1 MIRKEDFA
9 VITALQQ
16 RGVFLKD
23 IALEVGVHPRT
34 VRRAL
39 NRNGA
44 PARERKKV
52 TSKLDPHKATVDR
65 LLSEGVWNA
74 KVIMSEIRAEG
85 YTGRYTIL
93 RDYIQP
99 KRALRPGRATVRFE
113 TAPGE
118 QLQSDWGE
126 VEVELAG
133 QSTKVSFIVNT
144 LGYSRRFH
152 FW

>member
-9 VITALQQ
+9 VITALHQ

-23 IALEVGVHPRT
+23 IANELGVHPRT

-39 NRNGA
+39 DRNGA
-44 PARERKKV
+44 PARERNQV
-52 TSKLDPHKATVDR
+52 VSKLEPHKATVDR
-65 LLSEGVWNA
+65 LLTEGVWNA

-85 YTGRYTIL
+85 YRGGYTIL

-118 QLQSDWGE
+118 KRGGMSASCATSLN
-126 VEVELAG
+126 
-133 QSTKVSFIVNT
+133 TSFRPET
-144 LGYSRRFH
+144 RRC
-152 FW
+152 WDKPL